1 MKRGFDLMASVALG
15 AILGLPLLLVAI
27 ALRVRQGRG
36 IVFRQQRMGQHGR
49 PFDILK
55 FRTMRPQQ
63 EGDSA
68 ITAGEG
74 DHRVT
79 AIGAVLRRYRID
91 EWPQLWNVAKGE
103 MSLVGP
109 RPEVPEFVDLS
120 APEWQLILQVRP
132 GITGPDALAF
142 KDEGDIL
149 GAAVDPKACY
159 RQDILPQKMA
169 IQARYAKERSFGG
182 DLKVL
187 FRTLGALRG

>member
-109 RPEVPEFVDLS
+109 RPEVPELVDLS

-149 GAAVDPKACY
+149 GAAADPKACY
-159 RQDILPQKMA
+159 RQDILPEKMA
-169 IQARYAKERSFGG
+169 IQARYAKERSVGG

>member
-49 PFDILK
+49 AFDILK

-91 EWPQLWNVAKGE
+91 EWPQLWNVANGD

-149 GAAVDPKACY
+149 GAAADPKACY

>member
-91 EWPQLWNVAKGE
+91 EWPQLWNVANGA

-149 GAAVDPKACY
+149 GAAADPKACY

>member
-79 AIGAVLRRYRID
+79 TIGAVLRRYRID

-149 GAAVDPKACY
+149 GAAADPKACY

>member
-91 EWPQLWNVAKGE
+91 EWPQLWNVAKGD

-149 GAAVDPKACY
+149 GAAADPKACY

>member
-149 GAAVDPKACY
+149 GAAADPKACY

>member
-91 EWPQLWNVAKGE
+91 EWPQLWNVANGD

-149 GAAVDPKACY
+149 GAAADPKACY